1 MMGVYEMTDKEKKQA
16 IVEKIDNI
24 CEELDSIR
32 SLLSR
37 SEYELE
43 SNNSCGKSF
52 DKGSIKEIN
61 TDIMDIVNDL
71 EILGS
76 KFQIEISDL

>member
-1 MMGVYEMTDKEKKQA
+1 MTDKEQKQL
-16 IVEKIDNI
+16 IIDKIDNI

-43 SNNSCGKSF
+43 SNNLCGKSF

-71 EILGS
+71 EILES
-76 KFQIEISDL
+76 KFQIEISSM

>member
-1 MMGVYEMTDKEKKQA
+1 MTDKEKKL
-16 IVEKIDNI
+16 IMIDKIDNI

-43 SNNSCGKSF
+43 SNNSCGKTF

-61 TDIMDIVNDL
+61 TDIMNIVNDL
-71 EILGS
+71 EILES
-76 KFQIEISDL
+76 KFQIEASDI

>member
-1 MMGVYEMTDKEKKQA
+1 MTDKEKKL
-16 IVEKIDNI
+16 IMIDKIDNI

-43 SNNSCGKSF
+43 SNSSCGKTF

-61 TDIMDIVNDL
+61 TDIMNIVNDL
-71 EILGS
+71 EILES
-76 KFQIEISDL
+76 KFQIEASDI

>member
-1 MMGVYEMTDKEKKQA
+1 MTDKEKKL
-16 IVEKIDNI
+16 IMIDKIDNI

-61 TDIMDIVNDL
+61 TDIMNIVNDL
-71 EILGS
+71 EILES
-76 KFQIEISDL
+76 KFQIETSDI